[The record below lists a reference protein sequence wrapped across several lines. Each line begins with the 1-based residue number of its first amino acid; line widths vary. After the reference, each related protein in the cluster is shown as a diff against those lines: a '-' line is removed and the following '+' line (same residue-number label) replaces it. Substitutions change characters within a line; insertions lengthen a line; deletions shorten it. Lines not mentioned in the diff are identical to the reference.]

1 MFKRNLLV
9 MGMLAFVA
17 ACGGGDNQGGSE
29 PATEG
34 GAAAPAAEAP
44 ATTPAA
50 PATSGTVH
58 EVKMVTTQNGASGVF
73 EPASITVKA
82 GDTVRFSTD
91 GLAPHNVSFP
101 PAENAG
107 KTDLPPAGQYLTQ
120 AGQTYDVVASMAPGT
135 YTIQCDPHAAM
146 GMKATLTVQ

>member
-9 MGMLAFVA
+9 MGMMAFVA

-29 PATEG
+29 PASDA

-44 ATTPAA
+44 ATTPA
-50 PATSGTVH
+50 PAASGTVH

-73 EPASITVKA
+73 EPANITVKA
-82 GDTVRFSTD
+82 GDTVRFTTD
-91 GLAPHNVSFP
+91 GMAPHNVSFP

>member
-1 MFKRNLLV
+1 MFKRNLLMV
-9 MGMLAFVA
+9 GMLAFAA

-29 PATEG
+29 PATDG

-44 ATTPAA
+44 ATTPA
-50 PATSGTVH
+50 PASGTVH
-58 EVKMVTTQNGASGVF
+58 EVKMLTTQNGASGVF
-73 EPASITVKA
+73 EPANITVKA
-82 GDTVRFSTD
+82 GDTVRFTTD

-101 PAENAG
+101 PAENVG
-107 KTDLPPAGQYLTQ
+107 KTGLPPAGQYLTQ
-120 AGQTYDVVASMAPGT
+120 ASQTYDLQVSMAPGT